1 MSWYGFPASYDRDMT
16 TPPAWWDDYGYDEP
30 DEEEEDEP

>member
-16 TPPAWWDDYGYDEP
+16 TPPEWWDEEP
-30 DEEEEDEP
+30 EDVEEDEP